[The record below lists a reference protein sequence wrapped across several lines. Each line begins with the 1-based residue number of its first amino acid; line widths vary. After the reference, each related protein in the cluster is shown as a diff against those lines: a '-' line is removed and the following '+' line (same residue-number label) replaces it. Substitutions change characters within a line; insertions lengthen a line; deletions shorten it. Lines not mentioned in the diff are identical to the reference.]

1 MKEQFGGIERLYETA
16 GLARIQQAHVAI
28 IGVGGVGCWAAEML
42 ARAGVGQ
49 LTLIDADEVCV
60 TNINRQVH
68 ALNSSVGRAKVLV
81 MAERIKDINSDCEV
95 HAIEQFYMDST
106 ADELL
111 NNKYSYVIDAIDSV
125 KHKVALLADC
135 KKRQLSVVT
144 TGGAGGKKD
153 PTRLKQTDLAQTQGD
168 RLLKKVRYQLRRHYD
183 FKDVKKFGIQAI
195 YSDEE
200 MKLPFCE
207 VDEKKSFRLDC
218 DTGYGTSPTVISCF
232 GILAADAV
240 ISALIKP

>member
-1 MKEQFGGIERLYETA
+1 MKERFGGIERLYESS
-16 GLARIQQAHVAI
+16 GLVKLQQAHVAI

-42 ARAGVGQ
+42 ARAGIGQ
-49 LTLIDADEVCV
+49 ITLIDADEVCV

-68 ALNSSVGRAKVLV
+68 ALNSSVGRSKVVV
-81 MAERIKDINSDCEV
+81 MAERIKDINPECEV

-106 ADELL
+106 AEGLL
-111 NNKYSYVIDAIDSV
+111 SNNYSYVIDAIDSV

-135 KKRQLSVVT
+135 KNRQLPVIT

-153 PTRLKQTDLAQTQGD
+153 PTQLKQTDLAQTQGD
-168 RLLKKVRYQLRRHYD
+168 RLLKKVRHELRRHYG
-183 FKDVKKFGIQAI
+183 FKELKKFAIQAI
-195 YSDEE
+195 YSDEA

-218 DTGYGTSPTVISCF
+218 DTGYGTSPTVVSSF

-240 ISALIKP
+240 IKALLQP